1 MQVLKENKGITL
13 IEIIVSIAILG
24 IIVTPLGSLFV
35 SSVRNNSFAKE
46 KMIANQVAQSY
57 MEKFM
62 ADTISY
68 IDPDTNTGYV
78 SDTDSNSGMTVE
90 VAINEFNEEDSYENS
105 TGQSIEYNYSANAS
119 EIDDT
124 NNTLIIE
131 SDGTVK
137 LSSKLLSLISSD
149 SIETGI
155 NIEMKCNASTDKE
168 LKVSNESGKR
178 VNIFKVKSSSGG
190 KVVTIDTE
198 SGEVYTYQNVYDE
211 SVVNEKKNRVYK
223 IKIIVKKGSKTITE
237 LASFKTI
244 D

>member
-1 MQVLKENKGITL
+1 MQKLKESKGLTL

-62 ADTISY
+62 ADTINY
-68 IDPDTNTGYV
+68 IDPNTNTGYV
-78 SDTDSNSGMTVE
+78 SDTDSDSGMTVE
-90 VAINEFNEEDSYENS
+90 VEINEFNEDDSYENS

-124 NNTLIIE
+124 DNTLMIE
-131 SDGTVK
+131 KDGTVK
-137 LSSKLLSLISSD
+137 LSSKLLSLISSN
-149 SIETGI
+149 SIETRI
-155 NIEMKCNASTDKE
+155 NIEIKCNSSTDKD
-168 LKVSNESGKR
+168 LKVSNELDKR
-178 VNIFKVKSSSGG
+178 VNIFIVKSSSEG
-190 KVVTIDTE
+190 KVVNIDTE
-198 SGEVYTYQNVYDE
+198 SGEVYTYQNIYDE

-223 IKIIVKKGSKTITE
+223 IKITVKKGNRTITE